1 MLWYIHRLLFV
12 IIIALSG
19 VSMFTYAQIDNTANP
34 LTDAKHSWWAHKV
47 AVIGLK
53 DASNENGGKE
63 DALVNVIKWW
73 VNWVLWILALI
84 ALIILMYGWFL
95 MVTAAWDDEKY
106 KKWWTILKHAAIW
119 LILIGVAWFII
130 SLIFW
135 LVNKTAYWVE
145 WANSDT

>member
-1 MLWYIHRLLFV
+1 MNILKWCMIVLALLFFSFSV
-12 IIIALSG
+12 FAWCNAWWPKINR
-19 VSMFTYAQIDNTANP
+19 TNP
-34 LTDAKHSWWAHKV
+34 YMTTTDHGNVKWV
-47 AVIGLK
+47 QVIGNDKGK
-53 DASNENGGKE
+53 D

-130 SLIFW
+130 SIIFW
-135 LVNKTAYWVE
+135 LVNKTAFNAGA
-145 WANSDT
+145 ANSDQ